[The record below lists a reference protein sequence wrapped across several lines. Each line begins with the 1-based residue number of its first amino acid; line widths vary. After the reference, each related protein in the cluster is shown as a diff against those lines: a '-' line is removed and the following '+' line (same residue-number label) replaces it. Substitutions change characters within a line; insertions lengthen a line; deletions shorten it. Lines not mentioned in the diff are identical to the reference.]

1 MQTKYKFT
9 LQDSPHLYIKGL
21 KGIFFSNEWVQIC
34 NGFVTVKRGYSW
46 DGCTF
51 APDFKET
58 YTASLIHDVL
68 YQFNIVDREKAD
80 LVFYEILKQNG
91 FRFAKIYYFAVRLF
105 GGLFY

>member
-1 MQTKYKFT
+1 MKKQYKYT
-9 LQDSPHLYIKGL
+9 LKKDHYFYNEHLKNVIFRHEFFECVYGNCVIK
-21 KGIFFSNEWVQIC
+21 K
-34 NGFVTVKRGYSW
+34 GYSW